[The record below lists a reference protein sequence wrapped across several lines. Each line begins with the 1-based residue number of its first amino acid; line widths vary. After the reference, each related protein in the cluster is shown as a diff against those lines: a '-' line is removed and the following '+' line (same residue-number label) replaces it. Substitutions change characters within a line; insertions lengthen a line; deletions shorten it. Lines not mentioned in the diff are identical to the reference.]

1 MSFMKNQFAKNLIF
15 LKDRNKETF
24 ASIGLRAG
32 VSANTVSNWVEE
44 RTEPKI
50 SDVNKISQIFEIPPS
65 DLLFTDLESVNLNN
79 AVVVKKNAKN
89 VNRNVDLNVNPKA
102 QKGQILDAEQGLID
116 GSMVAEPRIGYGA
129 SELPKVV
136 TVDSSG
142 RDNISYVSVKARAG
156 YLLGFGDPAYIEKL
170 PAFTVPGYTHGT
182 YRLFEVDGHSMF
194 PTLQASDRV
203 ITRWAGISEV
213 RDDRVYVIV
222 TKNDGVL
229 IKRIINRYQEGKII
243 AKSDNNHGG
252 EFPALVLD
260 LSEIIEIWYVV
271 ERWTRQ
277 LPGPGEIYKR
287 IVNLEAELALL
298 KHRLNQSG

>member
-1 MSFMKNQFAKNLIF
+1 MSEF
-15 LKDRNKETF
+15 LKTNLAFLRTQKGQTQAET
-24 ASIGLRAG
+24 ATALGLSRSTYANYENGDNAPKSDKLTSIVRYFG
-32 VSANTVSNWVEE
+32 
-44 RTEPKI
+44 I
-50 SDVNKISQIFEIPPS
+50 SLDQ
-65 DLLFTDLESVNLNN
+65 LL
-79 AVVVKKNAKN
+79 
-89 VNRNVDLNVNPKA
+89 NVDLRQGNLNEKAEGAKNANFGNPKGNVSGNLTGENR
-102 QKGQILDAEQGLID
+102 QFLELSDTQIEPAI
-116 GSMVAEPRIGYGA
+116 VAEEALKYSTFQA
-129 SELPKVV
+129 PKVV
-136 TVDSSG
+136 TVDSLG

-156 YLLGFGDPAYIEKL
+156 YLIGYEDPAYIEKL

-203 ITRWAGISEV
+203 ITRWTGISEV

-222 TKNDGVL
+222 TKNEGVL
-229 IKRIINRYQEGKII
+229 IKRLINRYQEGKII

-260 LSEIIEIWYVV
+260 LSEISEIWYVV

>member
-1 MSFMKNQFAKNLIF
+1 MSEFLKTNLIF
-15 LKDRNKETF
+15 LRTQKGQTQSET
-24 ASIGLRAG
+24 ASALGLSRSTYANYENGDNAPKSDKLTNIVRFFG
-32 VSANTVSNWVEE
+32 VTLDE
-44 RTEPKI
+44 
-50 SDVNKISQIFEIPPS
+50 
-65 DLLFTDLESVNLNN
+65 LL
-79 AVVVKKNAKN
+79 
-89 VNRNVDLNVNPKA
+89 NVDLRQGNLNEIGAEAKNANFSNPKGNVTGNLTGKNR
-102 QKGQILDAEQGLID
+102 QFLQLSDDHIEPGLV
-116 GSMVAEPRIGYGA
+116 SEPAIVYESFQA
-129 SELPKVV
+129 PKVV

-142 RDNISYVSVKARAG
+142 RENISYVSVKARAG

-260 LSEIIEIWYVV
+260 LSEISEIWYVV

>member
-1 MSFMKNQFAKNLIF
+1 MHNFFSSNLKYLRKAANLNQSEIQDRLGFKRNTWSNWENSISVPAMGIIVQIAEFFDVDVDDLFKRDLSNVHLNENQKSAKNTKKVHLNVHPSVHPLPQKAQNF
-15 LKDRNKETF
+15 R
-24 ASIGLRAG
+24 
-32 VSANTVSNWVEE
+32 VEE
-44 RTEPKI
+44 E
-50 SDVNKISQIFEIPPS
+50 
-65 DLLFTDLESVNLNN
+65 LNN
-79 AVVVKKNAKN
+79 
-89 VNRNVDLNVNPKA
+89 
-102 QKGQILDAEQGLID
+102 
-116 GSMVAEPRIGYGA
+116 GSFVAEPRVVYGGA
-129 SELPKVV
+129 ELPKVV

-142 RDNISYVSVKARAG
+142 RENISYVSVKARAG

-260 LSEIIEIWYVV
+260 LSEISEIWYVV

>member
-24 ASIGLRAG
+24 ASIGLQAG
-32 VSANTVSNWVEE
+32 VSANTVSNWIEE

-50 SDVNKISQIFEIPPS
+50 SDVNKISQYFEISPS
-65 DLLFTDLESVNLNN
+65 DLLFTDLGSVNLTNGK
-79 AVVVKKNAKN
+79 AVKKNRKN
-89 VNRNVDLNVNPKA
+89 VNRNVDLNVNPTPKN
-102 QKGQILDAEQGLID
+102 GPFSGVEEGLNT
-116 GSMVAEPRIGYGA
+116 GSFVAEPRVVYGGA
-129 SELPKVV
+129 ELPKVV

-142 RDNISYVSVKARAG
+142 RENISYVSVKARAG
-156 YLLGFGDPAYIEKL
+156 YLLGFGDPSFIEKL
-170 PAFTVPGYTHGT
+170 PAFTIPGYTHGT

-229 IKRIINRYQEGKII
+229 IKRVINRYQEGKII

-260 LSEIIEIWYVV
+260 LSEISEIWYVV